1 MEKLTDKMLAWAGK
15 LDSNKYLSVIK
26 DALLTFLPMM
36 IIGSFASLFN
46 TLISSA
52 GLTDTAFGEFLTPVF
67 SVINFAC
74 VSCMTLGLVFFTG
87 YLMSGKNK
95 IPKLQGALTAFV
107 SFITIINTSAS
118 ATVGEETVTITNLL
132 PSGSIG
138 ASTMLIGFIGSI
150 LCIEFLTLL
159 MRSDKLK
166 IKMPDSVPPMIATS
180 FNLLI
185 PVAIT
190 VVVISVI
197 GRAFVVFTGEYLP
210 DLFYTLI
217 QKPLEGVA
225 QSPAGAL
232 IMVFV
237 MNLLW
242 VLGIHG
248 GMATRA
254 IRSPFLIAALA
265 GNIAAVEA
273 GGVAT
278 NFFTESF
285 WGSFVVLGGA
295 GYCIALLV
303 SILLFSKRED
313 YRAVAKLGLV
323 PSIFGINEPVI
334 YGLPIVLNPV
344 LGIPFIIVPLVTTL
358 IGYISTQIGFMPC
371 AVIECP
377 VGLPVFV
384 NTFVGYSGSWQAM
397 VTVVICFVVAIAL
410 YTPFVIMANKQA
422 EKEALAAKEAAE

>member
-1 MEKLTDKMLAWAGK
+1 MEKMTDKLLVFAGK
-15 LDSNKYLSVIK
+15 LDGNKYLSVIK

-46 TLISSA
+46 TLINSA
-52 GLTDTAFGEFLTPVF
+52 GLKETAFGSFLSPMF

-74 VSCMTLGLVFFTG
+74 VSCMTLGLVFYTG
-87 YLMSGKNK
+87 YLMGGKNN
-95 IPKLQGALTAFV
+95 IPKLQAALTAFV
-107 SFITIINTSAS
+107 SFITIIPTY
-118 ATVGEETVTITNLL
+118 ATAKVGEEAVTINNLL
-132 PSGSIG
+132 PGGSIG

-150 LCIEFLTLL
+150 LCVEFLTLL
-159 MRSDKLK
+159 MKSDKLK

-190 VVVISVI
+190 VVLWALV
-197 GRAFVVFTGEYLP
+197 GRAFVVFTGKYLP
-210 DLFYTLI
+210 DLFYSLI
-217 QKPLEGVA
+217 QKPLESVA
-225 QSPAGAL
+225 QSLPGAL
-232 IMVFV
+232 ILVLV
-237 MNLLW
+237 MNVFW

-254 IRSPFLIAALA
+254 IRSPFLIAGLA

-273 GGVAT
+273 GLVPT

-303 SILLFSKRED
+303 AILLFSKRED

-334 YGLPIVLNPV
+334 YGLPIVLNPIM
-344 LGIPFIIVPLVTTL
+344 GIPFIIVPLVTTL
-358 IGYISTQIGFMPC
+358 IGYLSTRIGFMSC
-371 AVIECP
+371 SVIECP

-384 NTFVGYSGSWQAM
+384 NTFVGFSGAWQAM
-397 VTVVICFVVAIAL
+397 VTVVICFVVAVLL
-410 YTPFVIMANKQA
+410 YAPFVIMANKQA
-422 EKEALAAKEAAE
+422 EKEAK